1 MADWDH
7 EEARQRNDLTSSS
20 AAALQPAS
28 SLRDFPYAYRGW
40 FPITQSYTYLNHASV
55 APLPLPTMY
64 AMQQMVEGVA
74 RHGGRNFERWEQT
87 NAAARS
93 AAARLINARPEQCA
107 FLRNTSEALSAIA
120 NGISWKPGDNI
131 VSAAIEFPANV
142 YPWLRLTATCG
153 VELRLQ
159 PETDGRIE
167 VEELLG
173 LVNERTRVLTL
184 SWVQFGTGQRF
195 DLEHIG
201 RFCREHDILFVVDAV
216 QGLGAFQLDV
226 ARDYV
231 DALAAG
237 AHKFLLS
244 PKGISLL
251 YLSDRARERVTPT
264 VVGWTSVQNFRD
276 YVVHEKLEFREG
288 ALPFECG
295 TLNEVGIC
303 GFGRTL
309 EMFLEVGPAKIQEY
323 LLFLMSY
330 LRRALE
336 DRGYVVHSPRDLSET
351 SAILVCDHPK
361 HRAEDI
367 HQRLEAENIIVSVR
381 LGRLRVAPHFY
392 NTTEEIDALL
402 SRLPL

>member
-1 MADWDH
+1 MAHWDH
-7 EEARQRNDLTSSS
+7 EEVRQRNNLVGSPG
-20 AAALQPAS
+20 AAVQSS
-28 SLRDFPYAYRGW
+28 SLRDFPYRYRAW

-55 APLPLPTMY
+55 APLPLPTMQ

-74 RHGGRNFERWEQT
+74 RHGGRNFEQWEQT
-87 NAAARS
+87 TAAARS
-93 AAARLINARPEQCA
+93 AAARLINARPEQFA

-142 YPWLRLTATCG
+142 YPWSRLSDAYG

-159 PETDGRIE
+159 PETDGRID
-167 VEELLG
+167 VDGLLA

-195 DLEHIG
+195 DLQHIG
-201 RFCREHDILFVVDAV
+201 RFCRERDILFVVDAV

-226 ARDYV
+226 QRDYV

-237 AHKFLLS
+237 AHKFLLG

-251 YLSDRARERVTPT
+251 YLSDRARERITPT
-264 VVGWTSVQNFRD
+264 VIGWTSVLNFRD
-276 YVVHEKLEFREG
+276 YAVHEKLEFREG

-309 EMFLEVGPAKIQEY
+309 EMFLEVGPPKIQEY

-330 LRRALE
+330 LRTALE
-336 DRGYVVHSPRDLSET
+336 DRGYLVHSPRDVSET
-351 SAILVCDHPK
+351 SAILVCDHPQ
-361 HRAEDI
+361 HPAEEI
-367 HQRLEAENIIVSVR
+367 HQQLETENILVSVR

-392 NTTEEIDALL
+392 NTVEEIDALL
-402 SRLPL
+402 SQLPL